1 MTRSFIKK
9 YYLDNQSTLLLPFFF
24 ITLSI
29 VIFLQQFHLFD
40 IGKIIKEKGF
50 LESSWNLIMSGT
62 VPALIGTMWG
72 FYKLLKSYIN
82 KKVEEEEEE
91 KEEEK
96 EKKKQHMSIILS
108 DYEKDTENIIPREKQ
123 YKKMEKFFNK
133 TFKHKKYAFF
143 VGKSGNGKSLL
154 LSQFKSDHEENSIVF
169 STNNESGAND
179 YANPTKIE
187 ERIKKEIDANKNT
200 TDYYYLIFDQ
210 FEKVL
215 LHWKSFKVII
225 DLLEGLENEDFK
237 DMKIRFI
244 FACRK
249 DKYAD
254 VFGELQ
260 NKKIINNQNDT
271 YFLRVEEDEKQ
282 DMLKYIKDEL
292 ELGEGDKHYIFFEH
306 LLEGLC
312 SGEASMIE
320 VNIAINYFRN
330 TKKVTEIDEMFKK
343 NPYPLKEII
352 KAVFEKSFLLTEP
365 DLGMIIIY
373 SLCCEDYEHGL
384 TLRDFQNLTIA
395 PEETIEKILKSL
407 EDLRII
413 KKVNR
418 RESEEVP
425 YVMAHDYLVENL
437 KKYCKNNLDEKIIL
451 NIDFYCKLKKDMDS
465 KKIKKNKEKEKR
477 GEKLKPRLESPLSP
491 YYQKAVEEKIDI
503 VTYCLIFLCIVIF
516 GVCVWQYINGYKPI
530 MVEFER
536 NHNTFA
542 LTVLA
547 VGSVVFYVYHYLQ
560 HFAKIFLIDKGTTFW
575 LCVLLILL
583 GMTFSLLA
591 LIMNE
596 FWISW
601 IAAGWL
607 IVAFLHFNLSKKFP
621 SNENIRKRFR
631 GEGVLYVILTFSFIG
646 LNIWFLKYLSSW
658 SDMHPWF
665 GVFILFTFG
674 AIRQHLNTSWILSK
688 IGSFTGL
695 CLKEETS

>member
-9 YYLDNQSTLLLPFFF
+9 YYLDNSSTLLLPFFF
-24 ITLSI
+24 VTLSLI
-29 VIFLQQFHLFD
+29 IFLQQFPFFD
-40 IGKIIKEKGF
+40 IRKMIQEKNSI
-50 LESSWNLIMSGT
+50 ETSWILLISG
-62 VPALIGTMWG
+62 VYPALVGMMWG
-72 FYKLLKSYIN
+72 FYKTLKSYIN
-82 KKVEEEEEE
+82 KKV
-91 KEEEK
+91 KE
-96 EKKKQHMSIILS
+96 EKKKQNMSIILS
-108 DYEKDTENIIPREKQ
+108 NYEDDLKNIIPREKQ
-123 YKKMEKFFNK
+123 YKKMEEFFNK
-133 TFKHKKYAFF
+133 TFKHKRYAFF

-154 LSQFKSDHEENSIVF
+154 LSQFKSECEENLTVF
-169 STNNESGAND
+169 STNNENGKND
-179 YANPTKIE
+179 YANSIDLE
-187 ERIKKEIDANKNT
+187 VYIKKIIDAKKNAM
-200 TDYYYLIFDQ
+200 DYYYLIFDQ
-210 FEKVL
+210 FEKAL
-215 LHWKSFKVII
+215 LDWNTFKVII
-225 DLLEGLENEDFK
+225 EELKNKDLRDTN
-237 DMKIRFI
+237 IRFI

-260 NKKIINNQNDT
+260 NEEIINDQNDT
-271 YFLRVEEDEKQ
+271 YFLRVEKDEKQ
-282 DMLKYIKDEL
+282 YMLEYIKEEL
-292 ELGEGDKHYIFFEH
+292 KLGEGDKRYKFFGH
-306 LLEGLC
+306 LLEDLC

-320 VNIAINYFRN
+320 VNIAINYFKN
-330 TKKVTEIDEMFKK
+330 AGVAEINEMFKK

-352 KAVFEKSFLLTEP
+352 KSVFEKSFLLTEP

-373 SLCCEDYEHGL
+373 SLCCENYIYGL
-384 TLRDFQNLTIA
+384 TLHDFQNLTFA
-395 PEETIEKILKSL
+395 PKDTVIEILKSL

-413 KKVNR
+413 KKVYNFGN
-418 RESEEVP
+418 EEVP
-425 YVMAHDYLVENL
+425 YLMAHDYLVENL

-465 KKIKKNKEKEKR
+465 KKNEENKKSEENEKNEENEEN
-477 GEKLKPRLESPLSP
+477 GEQLKGSLSP
-491 YYQKAVEEKIDI
+491 YYQKAVEEKIVS
-503 VTYCLIFLCIVIF
+503 VTYCLIFLCTIIF
-516 GVCVWQYINGYKPI
+516 GVCIWQEINGYNAI
-530 MVEFER
+530 IEFER
-536 NHNTFA
+536 DYNTFA

-547 VGSVVFYVYHYLQ
+547 VGSAVFYVYHYLQ
-560 HFAKIFLIDKGTTFW
+560 HFAKIFLIDKGATFW
-575 LCVLLILL
+575 LCLSLIIF
-583 GMTFSLLA
+583 GMTFSVLA

-674 AIRQHLNTSWILSK
+674 AIRQHLNTNWILSK

-695 CLKEETS
+695 CLFVQEDT